1 MTLRTLNYGNYGI
14 FLIMG
19 GAGFC
24 PSAVVT
30 RPRAYQICRRA
41 LRAHGLCFAKTSA
54 CMESPVF
61 GLPYNKEEQIS
72 SRLGTYRVQGIELKP
87 YVRSNQALVA

>member
-1 MTLRTLNYGNYGI
+1 
-14 FLIMG
+14 
-19 GAGFC
+19 
-24 PSAVVT
+24 
-30 RPRAYQICRRA
+30 
-41 LRAHGLCFAKTSA
+41 
-54 CMESPVF
+54 MESPVF